1 LTALCA
7 AACQKGPPPRL
18 ITLEAPEQ
26 IASGEAARLIV
37 TITDTNGMQNT
48 SQDDQDFVVEPE
60 GLAKVDKKGFITC
73 QKSGDGKVSLT
84 IQGVTG
90 TTDLSCRMVA
100 KIEAADVGRVDLAGG
115 PIEPK
120 VSVVD
125 AAGKELDDVKLTFS
139 PKIPSV
145 VKAKGLVLE
154 PASVGNTEVVA
165 TAGTASAT
173 FTVEVVKKIEPEALP
188 MDNNRRI
195 DFSLPEGNWELKVTL
210 KQAKPIK
217 VRWRG
222 ADYCHYGNDAK
233 TEHVAQCMLRD
244 KGGVVFDNP
253 LYLDEGSTE
262 VGHKQVEI
270 RQIP

>member
-1 LTALCA
+1 MAG
-7 AACQKGPPPRL
+7 CQKGPPPRL
-18 ITLEAPEQ
+18 VTLEAPEQ

-37 TITDTNGMQNT
+37 TITDSNGMQNT
-48 SQDDQDFVVEPE
+48 SQEDHDYDVQPE

-73 QKSGDGKVSLT
+73 HKSGDGKISLT

-90 TTDLSCRMVA
+90 TTDLSCRMVS
-100 KIEAADVGRVDLAGG
+100 KIEVADVGRVDLADG
-115 PIEPK
+115 PINPK
-120 VSVVD
+120 VRVLD
-125 AAGKELDDVKLTFS
+125 EAGKELQDVKLTYS

-154 PASVGNTEVVA
+154 PASVGNTDVVA
-165 TAGTASAT
+165 SAGTVSAT
-173 FTVEVVKKIEPEALP
+173 FRVEVVKQIKPEALP
-188 MDNNRRI
+188 MDKNRRI
-195 DFSLPEGNWELKVTL
+195 DFTLPEGNWELKVTL
-210 KQAKPIK
+210 KHPKPMKI
-217 VRWRG
+217 RWRG
-222 ADYCHYGNDAK
+222 AEYCNYGNEPK
-233 TEHVAQCMLRD
+233 TVHVAQCMLRD